1 MPNDCTN
8 QMWILIDVL
17 WHKHSTQ
24 RAGMEI
30 RLAAEEIIRAC
41 HVSLNTSTLPV
52 ICKYKNKIKI
62 GVKQGLKSKRITTN
76 I

>member
-1 MPNDCTN
+1 
-8 QMWILIDVL
+8 
-17 WHKHSTQ
+17 
-24 RAGMEI
+24 MEI

-41 HVSLNTSTLPV
+41 HVSLNTSILPV